1 MQYDFIDVLHQVA
14 PCLFS
19 LAETTFDF
27 DEVEK
32 RCRGWGWMLTEDDP
46 DLGVARFGVDEA
58 NAVVFDSGKSGGLN
72 GRACLWLAL
81 CYWPD
86 DEDSQ
91 SADGQDGRGAAVEEA
106 GRGEFDARF
115 EAACGEL
122 RKSLGPPAVRGKY
135 EYGHRAGWPYS
146 YAVWCAE
153 RGFLV
158 LQQDELDIQ
167 FGFDISIWVL
177 SARDGEALPSFPFT
191 AESPKGDPSVSTG
204 TTDLLW
210 DRELDG

>member
-1 MQYDFIDVLHQVA
+1 VA
-14 PCLFS
+14 SRLFS
-19 LAETTFDF
+19 LAESTFDF

-32 RCRGWGWMLTEDDP
+32 RCRGWGWILTEDDP
-46 DLGVARFGVDEA
+46 DLGVARFCVEDGCE
-58 NAVVFDSGKSGGLN
+58 VVFDSGKSGGLN

-91 SADGQDGRGAAVEEA
+91 SADGQEGRGDAGGEA
-106 GRGEFDARF
+106 GGGRGDFDARF
-115 EAACGEL
+115 EAACDEL
-122 RKSLGPPAVRGKY
+122 RKSLGPPAGRGKY
-135 EYGHRAGWPYS
+135 QYQHRAGWPYS
-146 YAVWCAE
+146 YAVWRAK
-153 RGFLV
+153 RGFLA

-177 SARDGEALPSFPFT
+177 AARDGEALPSFPLT
-191 AESPKGDPSVSTG
+191 GETPTSDLSVSTG
-204 TTDLLW
+204 TADPLW

>member
-1 MQYDFIDVLHQVA
+1 MLYDFIDVLRRVA
-14 PCLFS
+14 PRLSS

-32 RCRGWGWMLTEDDP
+32 RCRGWGWLLTEDDP
-46 DLGVARFGVDEA
+46 GLGVARFRVDEWRE
-58 NAVVFDSGKSGGLN
+58 VIFDAGKSGGLN
-72 GRACLWLAL
+72 GRTCLWLAL

-86 DEDSQ
+86 DEASQ
-91 SADGQDGRGAAVEEA
+91 SADGQEGRDDA
-106 GRGEFDARF
+106 GGETGRADYDARF
-115 EAACGEL
+115 EAACDEL
-122 RKSLGPPAVRGKY
+122 SASLGPPAVRGKY

-177 SARDGEALPSFPFT
+177 AARDGESLPSFPLT
-191 AESPKGDPSVSTG
+191 AESPTGNRSASTG
-204 TTDLLW
+204 ITDPRW
-210 DRELDG
+210 DRELEA